1 MKTLSELFSH
11 FFTHK
16 DFLPPASEIAGTL
29 FTPLHFICAGILLV
43 LLVTTAV
50 WVAKRRE
57 KTICTVFL
65 VIWLATLVLEPT
77 KIVWETLSGA
87 SRNFEWGGI
96 LPLYPCSIFMYAMP
110 LAIFGREKVRYV
122 GCGYVCTL
130 GLLGAAINFFYPAN
144 ILSNYSCIS
153 FAGFHTFFFHGVIL
167 FCAMVMLI
175 SGYHSYKSAKTVW
188 DLLLPA
194 LPALAVSV
202 VANAVNF
209 SRIGSDYMFFKLNSF
224 FMAPLGAMLPDA
236 ASVLLVY
243 AIYLFIHALPYLPC
257 YFRHRLRSA
266 RAARSSPVSKKSKH
280 NAQNK
285 EVAAIE
291 RDRINRQ

>member
-57 KTICTVFL
+57 KTIRTVFL

-87 SRNFEWGGI
+87 SHNFEWGGI

-110 LAIFGREKVRYV
+110 FAIFGRGKVRYV

-130 GLLGAAINFFYPAN
+130 GLLGAAVNFFYPAN
-144 ILSNYSCIS
+144 ILSNYSCLS
-153 FAGFHTFFFHGVIL
+153 FAGFHTFFFHGAIL
-167 FCAMVMLI
+167 FCALVMLI

-202 VANAVNF
+202 VANLVNF
-209 SRIGSDYMFFKLNSF
+209 SKIGSDYMFFKLNSF
-224 FMAPLGAMLPDA
+224 FMAPLGALLPDA
-236 ASVLLVY
+236 VSVLLVY

-257 YFRHRLRSA
+257 YIRHRLLTA
-266 RAARSSPVSKKSKH
+266 RGLHASHVLQENNSELK
-280 NAQNK
+280 NK
-285 EVAAIE
+285 EDPIIE
-291 RDRINRQ
+291 RDRITH

>member
-57 KTICTVFL
+57 KTIRTVFL
-65 VIWLATLVLEPT
+65 VIWLATLILEPT

-87 SRNFEWGGI
+87 SHNFEWGGI

-110 LAIFGREKVRYV
+110 FVIFGRGRLRYM

-130 GLLGAAINFFYPAN
+130 GLLGAAVNFFYPAN
-144 ILSNYSCIS
+144 ILSNYSCLS
-153 FAGFHTFFFHGVIL
+153 FAGFHTFFFHGAIL
-167 FCAMVMLI
+167 FCALVMLI

-202 VANAVNF
+202 VANLVNF
-209 SRIGSDYMFFKLNSF
+209 SKIGSDYMFFKLNSF
-224 FMAPLGAMLPDA
+224 FMAPLGALLPDA
-236 ASVLLVY
+236 VSVLLVY

-257 YFRHRLRSA
+257 YIRHRLLTA
-266 RAARSSPVSKKSKH
+266 RGLHASHVLQENNSERK
-280 NAQNK
+280 NK
-285 EVAAIE
+285 EDPIIE
-291 RDRINRQ
+291 RDRITH